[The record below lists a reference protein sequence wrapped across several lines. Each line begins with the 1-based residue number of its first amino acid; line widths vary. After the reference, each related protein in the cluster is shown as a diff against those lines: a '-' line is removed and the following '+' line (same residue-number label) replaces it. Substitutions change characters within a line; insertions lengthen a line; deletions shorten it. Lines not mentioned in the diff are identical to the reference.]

1 MFRNPRIRLVR
12 DEKDAASELQKIG
25 TGPQGVEIMKA
36 KAVYR
41 IIKIDD
47 LDMRA
52 ANILK
57 QEILSRGGEAAVSYN
72 AVGFK
77 GKYTDVLLM
86 GTLRHYLELIPRLRE
101 QPFGLRKLAG
111 EIQLIL
117 KNFDGKPDVMR
128 FRDYTLNLDERTYIM
143 GVLNITPD
151 SFSGDGVW
159 GDVGAAVDYAVKLAD
174 EGADIIDV
182 GGESSRPFAEPV
194 SVDEELQRVV
204 PVIKKISRRLTIP
217 ISIDTY
223 KPEVAK
229 EAIEAGASMVN
240 DINALRTEGMAEVV
254 SRYDIPVVLMHM
266 KGTPRDMQG
275 NPTYDDVVGEIIAF
289 LKKQAAFAL
298 KHDISRDKI
307 ILDPG
312 IGFGKTTEHNLE
324 IIRRL
329 REFRSLGFPILIGT
343 SRKSFIGN
351 ILDLPPGERLEGT
364 MASVAAGILNGADIV
379 RVHDVRENVRV
390 ARMVDCLK

>member
-1 MFRNPRIRLVR
+1 
-12 DEKDAASELQKIG
+12 
-25 TGPQGVEIMKA
+25 
-36 KAVYR
+36 
-41 IIKIDD
+41 
-47 LDMRA
+47 
-52 ANILK
+52 
-57 QEILSRGGEAAVSYN
+57 
-72 AVGFK
+72 
-77 GKYTDVLLM
+77 
-86 GTLRHYLELIPRLRE
+86 
-101 QPFGLRKLAG
+101 
-111 EIQLIL
+111 
-117 KNFDGKPDVMR
+117 
-128 FRDYTLNLDERTYIM
+128 
-143 GVLNITPD
+143 PD

-174 EGADIIDV
+174 EGADVIDV

-223 KPEVAK
+223 KPEVAQ
-229 EAIEAGASMVN
+229 EAVEAGASMVN

-266 KGTPRDMQG
+266 QGTPRDMQG
-275 NPTYDDVVGEIIAF
+275 NPRYDDVVGEIMAF

-298 KHDISRDKI
+298 KHDISGDKI

-351 ILDLPPGERLEGT
+351 ILDLPQGERLEGT

-379 RVHDVRENVRV
+379 RVHDVRGNVRV
-390 ARMVDCLK
+390 ARMIDCLK